1 MWFIIQLILINSNWK
16 PPLMFLLNG
25 KPSVNR
31 QYLSDIIFLLT
42 KIVFIRVT
50 SCSVEPWR
58 FFISELGY
66 KMVQNCMFLYTKKVH
81 KDIFLPSEWFV
92 FLIIDFFQV
101 DFLTLVLEISKGQL
115 FWTRSPNS
123 MLNVF
128 EAPFSTF
135 FVQLLNDLS
144 CPFCSSP
151 NIKSVILSPPGN

>member
-1 MWFIIQLILINSNWK
+1 
-16 PPLMFLLNG
+16 MFLLNG

-58 FFISELGY
+58 FFISELGN
-66 KMVQNCMFLYTKKVH
+66 KIGQNCRFLCTRKVKKY
-81 KDIFLPSEWFV
+81 IFLPSEWFV

-128 EAPFSTF
+128 EAPFSRF